1 MSTHH
6 DVRVPGRLVMR
17 LASFCFDEPALTKII
32 QPAVADFQREVLAA
46 NGRGMSVRLRG
57 SVALAK
63 VLLLAAFVPSAGA
76 GAPFTLTLLG
86 LNGASSLALLSPI
99 LYAGVA
105 PIFGPFVA
113 GAMVAGMALAVG
125 LHAWNT
131 RHPTAV
137 ACTRRIYSK
146 DPEINISSVPVGGNI
161 GGFLFVAASSLT
173 ILIGLPE
180 LRWFVL
186 GAMVGGALLAWG
198 LFAWRRSHGGSSVTA
213 VVLH

>member
-1 MSTHH
+1 M
-6 DVRVPGRLVMR
+6 RRWPRCWCWRL
-17 LASFCFDEPALTKII
+17 
-32 QPAVADFQREVLAA
+32 
-46 NGRGMSVRLRG
+46 
-57 SVALAK
+57 
-63 VLLLAAFVPSAGA
+63 FVPSAGA
-76 GAPFTLTLLG
+76 GAPFTWTLLG

-113 GAMVAGMALAVG
+113 GAIVAGMALAVG
-125 LHAWNT
+125 LHAWNS

-186 GAMVGGALLAWG
+186 GAMVGGAR
-198 LFAWRRSHGGSSVTA
+198 WRGACSPGGVRTTPRPLQPSSCTDDEPPGPTRGQWPST
-213 VVLH
+213 

>member
-32 QPAVADFQREVLAA
+32 QPAVADFQREVLA
-46 NGRGMSVRLRG
+46 GGSIGVQLRG
-57 SVALAK
+57 YAALAK
-63 VLLLAAFVPSAGA
+63 VLVLALFVPSAGA
-76 GAPFTLTLLG
+76 GAPFTWTLLG

-113 GAMVAGMALAVG
+113 GAIVAGMALAVG
-125 LHAWNT
+125 LHAWNS

-161 GGFLFVAASSLT
+161 GGLLFVAASSLT
-173 ILIGLPE
+173 ILLGLPE
-180 LRWFVL
+180 LRGFVL
-186 GAMVGGALLAWG
+186 GTVVGGGALAWG
-198 LFAWRRSHGGSSVTA
+198 LFAWRRSHHGSSVTA

>member
-1 MSTHH
+1 M
-6 DVRVPGRLVMR
+6 RAEGRPHTAWASR
-17 LASFCFDEPALTKII
+17 LLALGK
-32 QPAVADFQREVLAA
+32 VLVLA
-46 NGRGMSVRLRG
+46 L
-57 SVALAK
+57 
-63 VLLLAAFVPSAGA
+63 FVPSAGA
-76 GAPFTLTLLG
+76 GAPFTWTLLG

-125 LHAWNT
+125 LHAWNS

-173 ILIGLPE
+173 ILLGLPE
-180 LRWFVL
+180 LRGFVL
-186 GAMVGGALLAWG
+186 GTVVGGGALAWG
-198 LFAWRRSHGGSSVTA
+198 LFAWRRSHDGSSVTA

>member
-1 MSTHH
+1 MTAHASL
-6 DVRVPGRLVMR
+6 RVPGRLVMR
-17 LASFCFDEPALTKII
+17 LASVCFDEPALTKII
-32 QPAVADFQREVLAA
+32 LPAIADFQREVLA
-46 NGRGMSVRLRG
+46 GGSIGVRLRG
-57 SVALAK
+57 YAALAK
-63 VLLLAAFVPSAGA
+63 VLVLALFVPSAGA
-76 GAPFTLTLLG
+76 GAPFTWTLLG

-113 GAMVAGMALAVG
+113 GAVVAGMALAVG
-125 LHAWNT
+125 LHAWNS

-161 GGFLFVAASSLT
+161 GGFFFVLASSLT
-173 ILIGLPE
+173 ILLGLPE
-180 LRWFVL
+180 LRGFVL
-186 GAMVGGALLAWG
+186 GTVVGGGALAWG
-198 LFAWRRSHGGSSVTA
+198 LFAWRRSHRQSSVTA